1 MPMNILYQDKY
12 LVVAVKPVGVL
23 SEDDPKAACMPALL
37 REHYRALG
45 EKDYIATVH
54 RLDRVTGGV
63 MVFSRRKEITGK
75 LTAAVAAHQI
85 TKEYLA
91 VLRGHPEKDSDT
103 LTDLLFRDAA
113 HNKSYVVQRMRKG
126 VREATL
132 DYTVLDKTDALT
144 LVKVRLH
151 TGRTHQIRVQF
162 SHRGLP
168 LLGDIRYGSKADCSA
183 ALWSYRLAF
192 THPVTGEAVDVTCP
206 PPCEFPWDQFNIKKR
221 NDKGHSAFIYSAFFS
236 ASVNALAS
244 WSGQEVG
251 FPPQEMPCIR
261 SMASVAFM
269 PTTSREMPCKLPLHP
284 PSTFTS
290 LMTPSS
296 SSTVMRREQTPRGV
310 NV

>member
-1 MPMNILYQDKY
+1 MAEELRILYEDPY
-12 LVVAVKPVGVL
+12 LVVCVKPVGVL
-23 SEDDPKAACMPALL
+23 SEDSESGRSLPRMLA
-37 REHYRALG
+37 EHYRQAG
-45 EKDYIATVH
+45 KPDYIATVH
-54 RLDRVTGGV
+54 RLDKIVGGV
-63 MVFSRRKEITGK
+63 MVLSRRREVTGK
-75 LTAAVAAHQI
+75 LTAAIAAHEI

-192 THPVTGEAVDVTCP
+192 THPVTGEAVDVTYP
-206 PPCEFPWDQFNIKKR
+206 PPCEFPWDQFNIKK
-221 NDKGHSAFIYSAFFS
+221 A
-236 ASVNALAS
+236 
-244 WSGQEVG
+244 E
-251 FPPQEMPCIR
+251 
-261 SMASVAFM
+261 
-269 PTTSREMPCKLPLHP
+269 
-284 PSTFTS
+284 
-290 LMTPSS
+290 
-296 SSTVMRREQTPRGV
+296 
-310 NV
+310 